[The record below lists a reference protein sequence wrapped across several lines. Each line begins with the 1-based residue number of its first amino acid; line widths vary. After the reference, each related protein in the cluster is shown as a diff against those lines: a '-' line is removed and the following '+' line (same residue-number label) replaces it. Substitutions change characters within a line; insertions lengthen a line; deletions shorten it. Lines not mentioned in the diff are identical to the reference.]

1 MEWLNWL
8 DKKIDISELK
18 EDTPEQKKLAK
29 EIADD
34 DNEDHKQ
41 QFTPT
46 LEPKEAS
53 WESWLDDVN
62 LVNKRSKFKD
72 PPSSFLPSGKKPD
85 AFMHSIAMM
94 SIADPTE
101 RAAAEDKHQKQYYP
115 EEWKD
120 SQSKKKSW
128 ELFLDKNN
136 AIETDHK
143 KENKEEWDGKFS
155 SSTTRDDVKDD
166 ENDDDKAV
174 SEEESLEELT
184 DGELV
189 EIEKLKSWETW
200 LEKDALTNAWIETIP
215 KKPRNNSMID
225 SQSYSRQSTGT
236 RYEQDPTGKRSAS
249 SSKWS
254 KLGDL
259 GEIKYDR
266 ILNNEGEKTDKH
278 VKNHNAGG
286 SKRNA
291 LAHGNKKRQQNAA
304 TKKPT
309 PPTGKAPTGVGKAWE
324 AWLEKNEKWDKQEK
338 DNDKKSKINRTGKI
352 GKKDAKDIVRRTYDG
367 QTPNKFMQQVNSN
380 MAADEEKQSG
390 SKHRGDKR
398 VPLTRVRT
406 HTNQPLRLG
415 GVAEDTPIGASHQ
428 SDHQLR
434 TGRKEQYIEPKNA
447 DLWKT
452 WLDKVVEHKDGTEG
466 VIGAMTKIP
475 IKRAETAED
484 IRESAKDPKTKITLT
499 PDMKKKKSWEEWVEK
514 QQGAGDARFGN
525 QHLTGL
531 DQKPVNNEEDEA
543 NIMPEKDEKTDDK
556 EEKPNEKEENYEEG
570 NKPYKALDVK

>member
-1 MEWLNWL
+1 MDWLSWL
-8 DKKIDISELK
+8 DKGRWDNKYRADEKTLIDSLTTNKLEHKERDDGVEMGEINSDLKTGKRNNKKDTTERFTAHSPKFHRDIIQPREHKGDSVPKMDELNIS
-18 EDTPEQKKLAK
+18 
-29 EIADD
+29 IADSM
-34 DNEDHKQ
+34 K
-41 QFTPT
+41 
-46 LEPKEAS
+46 S
-53 WESWLDDVN
+53 WESWLDKKNRTINDDFPKGKPPHIDY
-62 LVNKRSKFKD
+62 NKTPDNETDKTIPTIIRAFEDEKDEDPMVYDSKN
-72 PPSSFLPSGKKPD
+72 
-85 AFMHSIAMM
+85 A
-94 SIADPTE
+94 
-101 RAAAEDKHQKQYYP
+101 
-115 EEWKD
+115 
-120 SQSKKKSW
+120 SW
-128 ELFLDKNN
+128 ESWLDKNN

-143 KENKEEWDGKFS
+143 NDKKEEWDGKFS

-324 AWLEKNEKWDKQEK
+324 AWLTKQEK
-338 DNDKKSKINRTGKI
+338 TREDKILDLRIAEETAIREKKISAPKIKPDAGVDAKI
-352 GKKDAKDIVRRTYDG
+352 GE
-367 QTPNKFMQQVNSN
+367 FSN
-380 MAADEEKQSG
+380 IQAEKLRSATV
-390 SKHRGDKR
+390 S
-398 VPLTRVRT
+398 PLDSWA
-406 HTNQPLRLG
+406 N
-415 GVAEDTPIGASHQ
+415 
-428 SDHQLR
+428 
-434 TGRKEQYIEPKNA
+434 
-447 DLWKT
+447 
-452 WLDKVVEHKDGTEG
+452 WL
-466 VIGAMTKIP
+466 
-475 IKRAETAED
+475 
-484 IRESAKDPKTKITLT
+484 
-499 PDMKKKKSWEEWVEK
+499 EK

-531 DQKPVNNEEDEA
+531 DQEPVNNEEDEA
-543 NIMPEKDEKTDDK
+543 NILPAKDTNSKENDEKQEETEDK
-556 EEKPNEKEENYEEG
+556 EGKD
-570 NKPYKALDVK
+570 NKPYKALSHE